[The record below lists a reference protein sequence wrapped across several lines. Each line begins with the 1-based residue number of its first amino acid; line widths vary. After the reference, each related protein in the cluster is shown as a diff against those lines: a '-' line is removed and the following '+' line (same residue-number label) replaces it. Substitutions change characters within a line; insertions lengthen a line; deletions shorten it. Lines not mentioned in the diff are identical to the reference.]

1 MPLIE
6 VIQTRR
12 VTAHVR
18 FNEPVIAQINQYAAF
33 ISATPDDVINKGLE
47 YLFEKDRD
55 FATFRASDR
64 CKDVPELLKARRPNG
79 SKAPRAGA
87 KKPSA
92 SVEPGESVAVR
103 KA

>member
-6 VIQTRR
+6 VTQIRR

-18 FNEPVIAQINQYAAF
+18 FNEPIVAQINQYAAF
-33 ISATPDDVINKGLE
+33 IGATPDEVINKGLE
-47 YLFEKDRD
+47 YLFDKDRE
-55 FATFRASDR
+55 FATFRTTDR

-79 SKAPRAGA
+79 SKASRNGA

-92 SVEPGESVAVR
+92 SVEAGESVAVR

>member
-6 VIQTRR
+6 VTQTRR

-18 FNEPVIAQINQYAAF
+18 FNEPVIVQINQYAAF
-33 ISATPDDVINKGLE
+33 IEATPDDVINKGLE
-47 YLFEKDRD
+47 YLFEKDRE
-55 FATFRASDR
+55 FAAFRTSDR

-79 SKAPRAGA
+79 SKPSRSAA

-92 SVEPGESVAVR
+92 SVESSESVAVR